1 MRRENDKGT
10 CLLKGH
16 WIQIF
21 FWILGWLVILHVET
35 SCTTVQKSAQPKTPE
50 AREIQNIEVK
60 DSPDVTEIRVESNQP
75 AVYTAYQL
83 SDPLRLVL
91 DLTGEKL
98 GKYNEEISV
107 NQGAVLSIR
116 PSEGEPPNDVSRL
129 EIGLSQLTDFRIE
142 SEGDTLVVKIN
153 KPFQEASTET
163 TVTPAPVET
172 SAPAMENPVPAKN
185 LTGVRVEPQE
195 TGIDVIV
202 TGDGALSPEVFVLK
216 GNRLVADFGQ
226 ATNRVKPNVMNV
238 NHPLLKRIRLGQH
251 SDPKKV
257 RLVMDLNKEV
267 TYEVEKK
274 GSEAVIKVTPAAG
287 EGAASAETGM
297 SKEKAPAEQAQEAAV
312 VPPTAPTAVQK
323 TTIPAVRRQEVE
335 LGPKRYTGRRI
346 SLDFQDADISNV
358 LRLIA
363 DVSGLNIVLGEEAK
377 GKITLKLQNVPWDQA
392 LDIILK
398 TKGLGQLREGNIIR
412 VDTNGNIAK
421 QQDEEAKAKE
431 SLIKAEDLST
441 RIIAVNYSKAQSLS
455 GTLKKS
461 LSPRGD
467 IMVEESTNTLIIKDI
482 SKNLDEV
489 GRLVKILDRQ
499 TPQVL
504 IEARIVVANTN
515 FARDLGVQ
523 WGAAAANQTGNNRF
537 GIFAGPAG
545 NFGSGTNVMTP
556 PEGPPTE
563 LLPAS
568 GFAVNL
574 PASGTAGPLGN
585 LGFTFGKFVGRPV
598 TLDLRISAG
607 ETTGNTKLLSS
618 PKVVTLDNKEATIQ
632 QGESIPFETVSQS
645 GTQTQFIDATLNL
658 TVTPHITPDGSVIM
672 KIKATKNAIGTFRSA
687 RTGAPSI
694 DKREATTEVLVK
706 DGETTVL
713 GGILETSLAKTIE
726 GVPWL
731 KNIPILGWLFKRQS
745 TTETNNELLIFI
757 TPTIVKS

>member
-1 MRRENDKGT
+1 LIIG
-10 CLLKGH
+10 
-16 WIQIF
+16 WIVVSQ
-21 FWILGWLVILHVET
+21 LGI
-35 SCTTVQKSAQPKTPE
+35 SCTTVQKAAQPQSNE
-50 AREIQNIEVK
+50 VREVKNIEVK
-60 DSPDVTEIRVESNQP
+60 DLPEMTEIRVESDQP
-75 AVYTAYQL
+75 LVYTAYQL

-91 DLTGEKL
+91 DISGGKL
-98 GKYNEEISV
+98 GKYTEEIPI

-116 PSEGEPPNDVSRL
+116 PYEGQAPNYMSRL
-129 EIGLSQLTDFRIE
+129 EIGLSKLTDFRIE
-142 SEGDTLVVKIN
+142 PQDHTLVVQVS
-153 KPFQEASTET
+153 KPLDET
-163 TVTPAPVET
+163 AAEEVTPPPAVPPVEQT
-172 SAPAMENPVPAKN
+172 PAQPAQN
-185 LTGVRVEPQE
+185 LTGVRVEPYE
-195 TGIDVIV
+195 KGVKVVV
-202 TGDGALSPEVFVLK
+202 TGDGTLSPDIFTLK
-216 GNRLVADFGQ
+216 GNRLVADFPDTSNQ
-226 ATNRVKPNVMNV
+226 VKPNVMNI

-251 SDPKKV
+251 TSPKKV
-257 RLVMDLNKEV
+257 RLVMDLTSEV
-267 TYEVEKK
+267 TYELEKK
-274 GSEAVIKVTPAAG
+274 DNEVALDVSPVAKGKEAAG
-287 EGAASAETGM
+287 QSETEAPKPQAPPEQVQQTAPTASE
-297 SKEKAPAEQAQEAAV
+297 P
-312 VPPTAPTAVQK
+312 APTAVQPMK
-323 TTIPAVRRQEVE
+323 PRPSGGRSEVE
-335 LGPKRYTGRRI
+335 LLPKRFTGRRI

-363 DVSGLNIVLGEEAK
+363 DVSGLNVVLGEDVK

-398 TKGLGQLREGNIIR
+398 SKGLGQLRDGNIIR
-412 VDTNGNIAK
+412 VDTNSNIAK
-421 QQDEEAKAKE
+421 LQDDEAKAKE

-455 GTLKKS
+455 TTLKKS

-467 IMVEESTNTLIIKDI
+467 ITVDESTNTLIIKDI
-482 SKNLDEV
+482 SKNLEEV
-489 GRLVKILDRQ
+489 SRLVKILDRQ

-523 WGAAAANQTGNNRF
+523 WGAAGANLTGNNRF
-537 GIFAGPAG
+537 GIFAGPTG
-545 NFGSGTNVMTP
+545 GFGSEMPDPSNVAAPHITP
-556 PEGPPTE
+556 P
-563 LLPAS
+563 S

-585 LGFTFGKFVGRPV
+585 LGFTFGRFVGRPV

-618 PKVVTLDNKEATIQ
+618 PKVVTLDNKEAIIQ

-706 DGETTVL
+706 DGDTTVL
-713 GGILETSLAKTIE
+713 GGILESTQAKTVE
-726 GVPWL
+726 GVPLL

-745 TTETNNELLIFI
+745 RSETNNELLIFI